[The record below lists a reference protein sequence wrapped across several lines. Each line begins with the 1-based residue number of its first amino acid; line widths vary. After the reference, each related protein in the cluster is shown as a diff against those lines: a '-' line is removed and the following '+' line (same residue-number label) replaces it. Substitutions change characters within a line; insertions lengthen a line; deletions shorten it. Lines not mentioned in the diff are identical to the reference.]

1 MPTALPSDA
10 AERHHLDP
18 NATSAYNV
26 CREFER
32 LATEKNNVRDI
43 MHTRIL
49 GYLIIYSPSITA
61 QQEVV
66 KVIHSCCNDYA
77 ILSAL
82 GSTFLDCY
90 IRPCE
95 RSAQTL
101 RLTLT
106 ADQLRSTKENPQ
118 GKFTSKSTIFR

>member
-1 MPTALPSDA
+1 MPTGTALPSDA
-10 AERHHLDP
+10 AGRHRLDP
-18 NATSAYNV
+18 NAASAYNV

-32 LATEKNNVRDI
+32 VATEKNNVRNI
-43 MHTRIL
+43 MHARIL

-61 QQEVV
+61 QHEVV
-66 KVIHSCCNDYA
+66 KVIHSCCGDHA

-82 GSTFLDCY
+82 GSTFFDYY

-101 RLTLT
+101 RLT
-106 ADQLRSTKENPQ
+106 R
-118 GKFTSKSTIFR
+118 